1 MNTNDSVVSITRPRQ
16 SRKVE
21 DSSSHR
27 HREISS
33 MFRPILRLMKLTG
46 EYYGDVSLD
55 QALEADSSVFPCL
68 YCAMLLVQ
76 IFENLEKK
84 IRTDSPDVLTIE
96 ALRKEHHKLC
106 ETVALAD
113 KVFSPLIFVIVIL
126 DIPLLCINFHQL
138 VKSPLSGEGNVIYI
152 VRVLYWG
159 IAVTCQ
165 LAFILWSGVRVN
177 EKIHGFYDT
186 LHNISV
192 TDSREHL
199 ELLHFLMH
207 LRGEPI
213 GLSVGGLVVINKS
226 LVLSLVGIIISYFAV
241 LAVLRFTG
249 IAGNLQGN
257 QMTPITDSAD
267 NSEASISR
275 METLPL
281 ISAQTAIQ
289 SRCQKFKSYLSNLA
303 CFSFFFLLLWQLIGT
318 VLYFMRA
325 YYCCLKERHATFRCK
340 NFTEIPYSQEL
351 ELAWLTAQEFS
362 VAILVSALSKV
373 PGFLGGEPRA
383 LNMIKELRNRVNE

>member
-68 YCAMLLVQ
+68 YCAMVLLGQWFMVAQAATSLFYEGLAQMKTFYFLMIVIIWCLQTAACNTICLYVLPKGQKKTSRLGKFVSDLLSVTSHFSGIKMYKMYLAMAFVCVYVVFNTLFIVVLDCYGNSSVPRFRPWNGLFAHRFIHFVFSAFDSFAWALPFLLFYFSCELLVQ

-152 VRVLYWG
+152 VSVLYWG

-177 EKIHGFYDT
+177 EKVR
-186 LHNISV
+186 L
-192 TDSREHL
+192 
-199 ELLHFLMH
+199 
-207 LRGEPI
+207 
-213 GLSVGGLVVINKS
+213 
-226 LVLSLVGIIISYFAV
+226 
-241 LAVLRFTG
+241 
-249 IAGNLQGN
+249 NLQY
-257 QMTPITDSAD
+257 
-267 NSEASISR
+267 SIFSR
-275 METLPL
+275 
-281 ISAQTAIQ
+281 S
-289 SRCQKFKSYLSNLA
+289 
-303 CFSFFFLLLWQLIGT
+303 FS
-318 VLYFMRA
+318 
-325 YYCCLKERHATFRCK
+325 LK
-340 NFTEIPYSQEL
+340 
-351 ELAWLTAQEFS
+351 
-362 VAILVSALSKV
+362 
-373 PGFLGGEPRA
+373 
-383 LNMIKELRNRVNE
+383 